1 MYIIYKEDDEWEIAE
16 IMYYIENEE
25 IAQRYCE
32 EMNNELCKKY
42 KYQLYKYR
50 YKRIDKLEYK
60 EENK

>member
-1 MYIIYKEDDEWEIAE
+1 MYVIYKEDDEWEIAE

-32 EMNNELCKKY
+32 EMNNELRKKY

-60 EENK
+60 EGNK